1 MKKMFLFTSLLVCA
15 NTYSQLRDEIAIRR
29 VLNDQTKSWNRGDVE
44 GFMRGYW
51 KNDSLIFVGKSGVN
65 WGWKRALE
73 NYKKRYPDTTA
84 MGKLSFDFIVI
95 KRLSPEYYYVVGKWM
110 LTRTVGDLSG
120 HYDLL
125 FKRIHGIWL
134 IVADH
139 SS

>member
-1 MKKMFLFTSLLVCA
+1 MFLFTSLLVCA
-15 NTYSQLRDEIAIRR
+15 NTYSQLRDEISIRR